1 LMTSPGTQRTAGQL
15 RGRSDRKQGGRSAA
29 FFRELIG
36 RRKICGGCLITPRSP
51 EKIPNPSSRALLRV
65 SAAQMMVVAPG
76 WVRFV
81 HGITWISKNCGPIKG
96 KERGKTSRQIA
107 DYFGEPFKRGKNCD
121 TCPISSRTPRED
133 SQTFMAV
140 RCSEYLRRRW
150 RLLPPPGCTL
160 LMTSAAPQRTRGQLR
175 GRSDGKLSGRFAG

>member
-1 LMTSPGTQRTAGQL
+1 
-15 RGRSDRKQGGRSAA
+15 
-29 FFRELIG
+29 
-36 RRKICGGCLITPRSP
+36 
-51 EKIPNPSSRALLRV
+51 
-65 SAAQMMVVAPG
+65 MVVRLPPTVLRKFPNLPARVLRRIATARMTVIERACVFVQIPLLNKRGGTLIPTTILAALSRSKSGTKIG
-76 WVRFV
+76 WN
-81 HGITWISKNCGPIKG
+81 GNCGPIKG

-133 SQTFMAV
+133 SQTFRSV

-160 LMTSAAPQRTRGQLR
+160 LMTSAASQRTRGQLR
-175 GRSDGKLSGRFAG
+175 

>member
-1 LMTSPGTQRTAGQL
+1 MTSPGTQRTAGQL

-96 KERGKTSRQIA
+96 KERGKTSRHFCLI
-107 DYFGEPFKRGKNCD
+107 FWGNFLGKRRSAKV
-121 TCPISSRTPRED
+121 RRE
-133 SQTFMAV
+133 
-140 RCSEYLRRRW
+140 
-150 RLLPPPGCTL
+150 
-160 LMTSAAPQRTRGQLR
+160 TRGGVR
-175 GRSDGKLSGRFAG
+175 AKTVRSEGVGKARSEVGSI